1 MISKTTSS
9 MIDNWTEITGEI
21 VSVMHEPAAEN
32 YERVRVRVD
41 ETKSYM
47 DFPNL
52 VQLPPSTNE
61 IVVKLETSMVEKLHI
76 APGHK
81 INALVHTEGQGR
93 YRFADGSIK
102 IF

>member
-61 IVVKLETSMVEKLHI
+61 IVVKLETSLVEDRKS
-76 APGHK
+76 
-81 INALVHTEGQGR
+81 VV
-93 YRFADGSIK
+93 
-102 IF
+102 